1 MRANRDYSWILGL
14 AIVLLFIGAF
24 VFIGLNAPEGAI
36 AGKVQS
42 GEKEYTRY
50 CVDGVEY
57 IKIDKGVAPYFRPDG
72 TLHLCSEI
80 SEQEG

>member
-1 MRANRDYSWILGL
+1 MNLRHAASYFILVCMLGL
-14 AIVLLFIGAF
+14 VMGIIYVAERNSPKGDIV
-24 VFIGLNAPEGAI
+24 
-36 AGKVQS
+36 GKVRS

-72 TLHLCSEI
+72 TLHLCSVT